1 MLIEQTEKGEKDNK
15 YWKDKADNYM
25 QICSQYKAKFQE
37 MKDKTGASVA
47 GIQMISRKKEN
58 QHTPSSY

>member
-1 MLIEQTEKGEKDNK
+1 MLKEQTEKGEKDNK
-15 YWKDKADNYM
+15 YWKDKADNNM

-47 GIQMISRKKEN
+47 GIQMIKQEEGDAAHA
-58 QHTPSSY
+58 Q